1 MGAECPETSYDTNYV
16 PQKIMIM
23 GLPFVI
29 VDRQTRARDR
39 EGPSG

>member
-1 MGAECPETSYDTNYV
+1 VGAECPETSYDTNYV
-16 PQKIMIM
+16 PQKIMIT
-23 GLPFVI
+23 FVI